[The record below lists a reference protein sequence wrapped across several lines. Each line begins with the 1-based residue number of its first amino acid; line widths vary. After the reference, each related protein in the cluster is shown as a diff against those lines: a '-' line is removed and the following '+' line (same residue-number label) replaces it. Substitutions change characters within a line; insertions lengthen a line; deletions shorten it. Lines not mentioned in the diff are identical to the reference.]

1 MKKIYTVGLCS
12 SLLFVSTIGS
22 VAFAS
27 EENTPETI
35 ETTAVITLP
44 MPLDEPTDPS
54 IPVDLTEPTDPS
66 TPVDPTEPTD
76 PSTPVEPTEPTDPS
90 TPIEPTE
97 PTDPST
103 PTDPTE
109 PTEPSTPT
117 EPTEPS
123 TPDEPTTPT
132 EPEKPVTPETPTKPS
147 EPTTPSKPVDTVPS
161 PESPVETGTGSVV
174 IGVDNGNPILQQ
186 ADGTTTTVSPESIGA
201 TKQADG
207 TLVVKD
213 SKGTLKVLPHTGE
226 KEQAALS
233 VMGVLGTLLSSFF
246 LVKRKRV

>member
-1 MKKIYTVGLCS
+1 MKKIYTIGLCS

-35 ETTAVITLP
+35 ETTAVTTLP

-54 IPVDLTEPTDPS
+54 IPVD
-66 TPVDPTEPTD
+66 PTEPT
-76 PSTPVEPTEPTDPS
+76 E
-90 TPIEPTE
+90 
-97 PTDPST
+97 PST
-103 PTDPTE
+103 PTDPTEPTE

-132 EPEKPVTPETPTKPS
+132 EPEKPTTPETPTKPS

-207 TLVVKD
+207 TLVVKY

-233 VMGVLGTLLSSFF
+233 VLGVLGTLLSSFF